1 MDLGGMRHLTFSR
14 VWFFERSSVPDVFN
28 NNETT
33 VDTLLLGTPMGNWPS
48 GGCNMEQYFSP
59 QTLVFDI
66 TLCGGE
72 CVCHLCV
79 CVCDNHI

>member
-1 MDLGGMRHLTFSR
+1 MRHLTFSR

-33 VDTLLLGTPMGNWPS
+33 VDTSLLGTPMGNWPS

-72 CVCHLCV
+72 LCVHLCV
-79 CVCDNHI
+79 CVISYMML